1 MANRMGQPAVTDG
14 EALNADLLFQTE
26 LEGLGQ
32 PATPGESLEADLLW
46 QEGLGFVGTVAAIG
60 LKAALPSIQ
69 KGINNSLS
77 SQNAKASRANRNAA
91 LNQLA
96 GLLVLSEKL
105 VKGTN
110 ELVDI
115 LKRRERP
122 EITQVQQADIAWQNA
137 QKAWREHSAN
147 FASLAG
153 QSLGQVPAAEEVKRL
168 FLQGVGLITSP
179 RVGQEGYPP
188 RQRFLRR
195 LMEKKLAGQVPASE
209 EVKRL
214 FLQAGELMEE
224 EPELGGKR
232 SRKRAARLGW
242 LGTAT
247 AIFNK
252 NQKQTD
258 ETLNT
263 VANALGMTRV
273 TSQQAATQAAAAP
286 PPALPP
292 APAPILTPPLPA
304 RIPGL
309 PKPPM
314 KILGLQ
320 PAVAIGVPIGLSLLG
335 ALAFLLL
342 KRNAGLSGLDGVCCN

>member
-14 EALNADLLFQTE
+14 EALNADLLFQSE
-26 LEGLGQ
+26 LEGLGLGQ
-32 PATPGESLEADLLW
+32 PPTPGESLDADLLFEL
-46 QEGLGFVGTVAAIG
+46 QGLGFVGTVAAIG

-77 SQNAKASRANRNAA
+77 KGSAKASRANRNAA

-153 QSLGQVPAAEEVKRL
+153 QSLGQVPASEEVKRL
-168 FLQGVGLITSP
+168 FLQGMGLIFSP
-179 RVGQEGYPP
+179 RV
-188 RQRFLRR
+188 
-195 LMEKKLAGQVPASE
+195 GQVPASE

-232 SRKRAARLGW
+232 SKKRAARLGW

-258 ETLNT
+258 STLNT

-273 TSQQAATQAAAAP
+273 TSQQATTQAAAAP
-286 PPALPP
+286 LPAPPPL
-292 APAPILTPPLPA
+292 PAPILTPLPPA

-320 PAVAIGVPIGLSLLG
+320 PAVAIGIPVGLSILG

-342 KRNAGLSGLDGVCCN
+342 KRRAVLSGLDGVCCN